1 MAKSMSDR
9 QASSMTDDLKTSE
22 AVQFCQA
29 LQITVHI
36 RGTDERPVIEY
47 KDKFTG
53 RIVGGIELK
62 KRIKTYRALLPK
74 PAEKAPGEDGPDEGC
89 DAP

>member
-1 MAKSMSDR
+1 MAKSMSVQR
-9 QASSMTDDLKTSE
+9 ANLTMEDLKTSE

-36 RGTDERPVIEY
+36 RGTDDRPVIEY

-74 PAEKAPGEDGPDEGC
+74 PTEKALREDGPDEGC